1 MPQEF
6 SYINLINDF
15 WSSPSPKW
23 IGTPAT
29 ALYLHLLHRINRNRW
44 KPVFISDAE
53 IAESINISRRGMP
66 GYKAALVA
74 EGLIVMKSHGTGRA
88 AGTQYFL
95 PEETVQK
102 VTVSTPQTAQKGTV
116 RKKETAQKGTVNCAK
131 RNSLAAST
139 PYNRYNKTYKTSSS
153 TISACAHNDG
163 GGNVEIEAVKVE
175 EVEATKTETEKYR
188 QKRAKA
194 ASQGTEV
201 MATFFDSNN
210 HAAIER
216 LCMNNHITPDHLR
229 DTARQIVDDWTQEG
243 TCHDDPGGNF
253 NLSDA
258 IRHLRLTIPHRLA
271 AQQRQNNRAAPASR
285 QENRQRLMEAAR
297 DNLNRAIANQHRPP
311 AEPAPPF

>member
-1 MPQEF
+1 MPQKS
-6 SYINLINDF
+6 SYIPLLNAFHENH
-15 WSSPSPKW
+15 SERVY
-23 IGTPAT
+23 GPA
-29 ALYLHLLHRINRNRW
+29 AEFYMYILHRINRNRW
-44 KPVFISDAE
+44 NPVFMSDKE
-53 IAESINISRRGMP
+53 IAEARHLSRNHMSKYREL
-66 GYKAALVA
+66 LVS
-74 EGLIVMKSHGTGRA
+74 EGLILFVKIGFGRN
-88 AGTQYFL
+88 AGIYYGL
-95 PEETVQK
+95 PGICAPE
-102 VTVSTPQTAQKGTV
+102 SA
-116 RKKETAQKGTVNCAK
+116 VNCTQKCTLEKESAPESAVNCTQK
-131 RNSLAAST
+131 CTLAAPT

-163 GGNVEIEAVKVE
+163 GGDVEIEAVKVE
-175 EVEATKTETEKYR
+175 EVEATKTEAEKYR
-188 QKRAKA
+188 RKQAKA